1 MKPFLK
7 LRSVDEILDYLGRL
21 PSLPPETV
29 ALDHACGR
37 RLFSAFAAPGDL
49 PGFAR
54 STVDG
59 FAVAARDVFGASET
73 SPALLQCARDC
84 PMGAAPEFALA
95 PGEAA
100 RILTGGM
107 LPQGAD
113 CVVMLEHSRPA
124 APGQIELARAQAPGD
139 NMVEADEDSAA
150 GELLIPAGSLLRP
163 QEIGCLAAFGMS
175 AVQVHG
181 RPRVGIISTGD
192 EVVPITDNPAPGQVR
207 DVNSHSIG
215 ALCQQAGGVVTQYGI
230 IRDEPEELRAAIH
243 QAAESADVIVVSG
256 GSSAGAR
263 DYTVEAF
270 LSFPDAKLIAHGVAI
285 RPGKPFILAEAAG
298 KHLLGLP
305 GHVAGALVCGRV
317 FLLPLLNRLEGAP
330 APERVNT
337 VKAGLTRSLA
347 SAQGRRDYIR
357 CRLLENGDTLLADP
371 LPASSAT
378 ISSLVAA
385 NGLIVCPESREGF
398 GKGEIVEVE
407 LI

>member
-7 LRSVDEILDYLGRL
+7 LKSVDEILGYLNHL
-21 PSLPPETV
+21 PALPRETV

-37 RLFSAFAAPGDL
+37 RLFTDFFAPCDL

-73 SPALLQCARDC
+73 SPALLQCAPDC
-84 PMGAAPEFALA
+84 PMGAAPNFALA

-107 LPQGAD
+107 LPAGAD
-113 CVVMLEHSRPA
+113 CVVMVEHSRPGG
-124 APGQIELARAQAPGD
+124 PGQIELGHAQAPGD
-139 NMVEADEDSAA
+139 NMVDADEDSAA
-150 GELLIPAGSLLRP
+150 GELLIPAGRRLRP
-163 QEIGCLAAFGMS
+163 QEIGCLAAFGV
-175 AVQVHG
+175 AEVVVHA
-181 RPRVGIISTGD
+181 RPRVAIISTGD
-192 EVVPITDNPAPGQVR
+192 EVVPITVSPAPGQVR
-207 DVNSHSIG
+207 DVNSYSLG
-215 ALCQQAGGVVTQYGI
+215 ALCWQAGGEVRQYGI
-230 IRDEPEELRAAIH
+230 IRDDPLKLRAVIH
-243 QAAESADVIVVSG
+243 KAAESADVIVVSG

-270 LSFPDAKLIAHGVAI
+270 LSLPDARLIAHGVAI
-285 RPGKPFILAEAAG
+285 RPGKPFILAQASNRY
-298 KHLLGLP
+298 LLGLP

-317 FLLPLLNRLEGAP
+317 FLAPLLNRLEGAP
-330 APERVNT
+330 EPERGML
-337 VKAGLTRSLA
+337 VKAALTRSLA

-357 CRLLENGDTLLADP
+357 CRLFEKDNRLLAEP
-371 LPASSAT
+371 LPASSAV

-385 NGLIVCPESREGF
+385 NGLIVCPENREGLS
-398 GKGEIVEVE
+398 KGEIADVE